1 MAAYSALHA
10 LTVSLCI
17 ALTRAGSRHRQG
29 GEGNCPSKCT
39 DCPTKHACK
48 TPTFRKARSGPGI
61 DCMSRSTAERWG
73 HAGLTQPGEM
83 IDQRLTGDVQIAY
96 TFAASQTSPKL
107 HGLKSNAEFPRSNQS
122 TMLVWKCWLFSLC
135 NPNSARPP
143 HASAHIFV
151 EILNLYKC
159 LHFHPIFIFPGWK

>member
-1 MAAYSALHA
+1 MNWRHIVRCDA

-61 DCMSRSTAERWG
+61 DCMSRSSWALRTCRTHPAR
-73 HAGLTQPGEM
+73 
-83 IDQRLTGDVQIAY
+83 GDDRPASY
-96 TFAASQTSPKL
+96 WWCTNSLYFCTAASQTSPKL

-135 NPNSARPP
+135 NPNSARP
-143 HASAHIFV
+143 HASCAHFCWDSKP
-151 EILNLYKC
+151 L
-159 LHFHPIFIFPGWK
+159 